1 MTNLVSRIACVLL
14 LLGTAAP
21 VARGQDST
29 ASPFAMDPEC
39 RRVFD
44 DVETGIREGR
54 PGAFAQH
61 FGPQVQIHLRGFEG
75 GYVSSAQAYYVLED
89 FFQGRRPVGVRL
101 TTFGD
106 TGGAPYASG
115 SAVFNARGNRESAQ
129 IYVSLS
135 RLQGRWTV
143 GQINIR

>member
-1 MTNLVSRIACVLL
+1 MTNLLSRLAWLLL
-14 LLGTAAP
+14 LLGASA
-21 VARGQDST
+21 VAARGQDST
-29 ASPFAMDPEC
+29 AAPSPVDPEC

-54 PGAFAQH
+54 PEAFVQH

-106 TGGAPYASG
+106 TGGTPYASG

-129 IYVSLS
+129 IYVSLT

-143 GQINIR
+143 GQLNIR